1 MLKYICFLCCSQ
13 HKSITLI
20 VWHLKIY
27 HNLNKHSIFHCKQSS
42 CSREL
47 IGLKK
52 FRQHL
57 LRHHSS
63 SCTVTDQSSDQNS
76 CSLESDTQLKI
87 NVNIPYNDVANL
99 KLSSANQH
107 RSTQSIN
114 YETLE
119 ESILLN
125 ELVNILP
132 TSNFGDEQQSIYSIK
147 IKKCVLNFIAK
158 LLMKPNVTSSL
169 LQDIIE
175 GVIDIFSSGIVSD
188 LQDLVMP
195 IIRNCNTSK
204 SSEIG
209 DMFYLLENA
218 FADVK
223 TEYLRTKFFLKN
235 NLFFK
240 PETIV
245 VGHVKEKKTVNNV
258 DTVAMVPVQCHLLS
272 MRLNLKYFLQLPGV
286 YHTITK
292 HINESSNNTDIL
304 SSFLNG
310 STWQKMKKN
319 FKEKTVFP
327 IFLYYDDAE
336 MGNPLGS
343 HSGVHKMGCVYYTIA
358 GLPPEYLSSLDNI
371 FTAYLFHSD
380 DRGREFSND
389 QIFSSLV
396 KEIINLQENGVTINI
411 DSNDIT
417 VYFALGLVLG
427 DNLGLNSILGFVS
440 CFSANHYCRICRL
453 YKDDTKKMC
462 HESELSI
469 RNVQNYELDLAV
481 HNVSLTGVNEPCIF
495 NKIPNFH
502 VTDNIVCDFMHD
514 IPEGVAR
521 YDMALI
527 ISGLIEQNCFSLAEL
542 NNRILMFNYGVTE
555 KKNTPPLIRDSDIKK
570 GCIIM
575 SASEMLCL
583 ARYFSLI
590 VGELVPYDSIYWKLY
605 LTLHQIIDLC
615 CTTNIQRDSD
625 VLLNSLVA
633 EHNRLF
639 LVLSKSNLKP
649 KYHIMTH
656 YGRILKK
663 NGPIILTSSIRF
675 EAKHK
680 VLKAIANAI
689 PCRINLGYTLAYKLQ
704 LQMVARFLSSLSLD
718 VQDLKLGL
726 GKDVHPYTEFPHDL
740 VDKLPE
746 EFKTDCFSF
755 SWLEYKG
762 IYYRKHILL
771 VLENNLDGLIFGE
784 VVFIFVGKSK
794 IPFFLFNPVYTVGFD
809 SHFHAFEVVID
820 SSNSINYSKLTGCY
834 VNELYDITPTVPR
847 ILGNSKTYATIRYAL

>member
-1 MLKYICFLCCSQ
+1 
-13 HKSITLI
+13 
-20 VWHLKIY
+20 LKIY

-63 SCTVTDQSSDQNS
+63 SFTVTDQVNDQNLS
-76 CSLESDTQLKI
+76 SLESDTQLKI
-87 NVNIPYNDVANL
+87 NANISFNDVTNL

-107 RSTQSIN
+107 CSTQSNN
-114 YETLE
+114 YEILE

-125 ELVNILP
+125 EFVNISP
-132 TSNFGDEQQSIYSIK
+132 TFNFGDEHQSEYCVK

-158 LLMKPNVTSSL
+158 LLMKPNVTSLL
-169 LQDIIE
+169 LQDIID

-188 LQDLVMP
+188 LQNIVMP
-195 IIRNCNTSK
+195 IIKNCNTSL

-218 FADVK
+218 FTDVK
-223 TEYLRTKFFLKN
+223 TEYFRTKFLLKN

-245 VGHVKEKKTVNNV
+245 VGYVKEKTTVNNV
-258 DTVAMVPVQCHLLS
+258 DTVAMVPIQCHLLS
-272 MRLNLKYFLQLPGV
+272 MKLNLKYFLQLPGV

-292 HINESSNNTDIL
+292 HMNDSSNNTDIL

-310 STWQKMKKN
+310 STWQKMKIN
-319 FKEKTVFP
+319 FKGKTVFP
-327 IFLYYDDAE
+327 IFIYYDDAE

-343 HSGVHKMGCVYYTIA
+343 HSGVHKMGCIYYTIA

-389 QIFSSLV
+389 QIFSALV
-396 KEIINLQENGVTINI
+396 KEIIDLQENGITINI

-453 YKDDTKKMC
+453 HKDDTKKMF

-469 RNVQNYELDLAV
+469 RNVQNYESDLAV
-481 HNVSLTGVNEPCIF
+481 HNVSLTGINEPCIF
-495 NKIPNFH
+495 NKILNFH

-514 IPEGVAR
+514 IAEGVAR

-527 ISGLIEQNCFSLAEL
+527 ISGLIEQNYFSLAEL

-555 KKNTPPLIRDSDIKK
+555 KKNSPPLIRDSDIKK

-605 LTLHQIIDLC
+605 LTLHKIIDLC
-615 CTTNIQRDSD
+615 CATNIQRDSD
-625 VLLNSLVA
+625 VLLNSLVS
-633 EHNRLF
+633 EHNKLF

-649 KYHIMTH
+649 KYHFMTH

-689 PCRINLGYTLAYKLQ
+689 PCRINLGFTLSYKLQ
-704 LQMVARFLSSLSLD
+704 LQMVARFLSNLSLD
-718 VQDLKLGL
+718 VHDLKLGL
-726 GKDVHPYTEFPHDL
+726 GKNLHPCTEFPHDL
-740 VDKLPE
+740 VDQLPK

-784 VVFIFVGKSK
+784 VVFIFVGKSQ

-809 SHFHAFEVVID
+809 NHFHAFEIVID
-820 SSNSINYSKLTGCY
+820 NSNPINYSKLTGCY

-847 ILGNSKTYATIRYAL
+847 VLGNSKTYATVRYAL